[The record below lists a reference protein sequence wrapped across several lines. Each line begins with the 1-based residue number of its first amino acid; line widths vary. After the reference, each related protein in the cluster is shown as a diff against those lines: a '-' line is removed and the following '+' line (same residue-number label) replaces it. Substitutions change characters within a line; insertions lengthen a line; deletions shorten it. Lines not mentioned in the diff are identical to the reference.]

1 MSKFSLLCQI
11 AGLLGQV
18 LDHMSCPVLN
28 QKMHDE
34 EGSLLDQPLKAMV
47 AVSET
52 MDPPDNDQIGMIY
65 RYFSCNLAST
75 NIGPRNCL
83 IQTA

>member
-1 MSKFSLLCQI
+1 MSKFSLLCQT

-18 LDHMSCPVLN
+18 LDHISCPVLN

-34 EGSLLDQPLKAMV
+34 EGIQLNQTLQAMI

-65 RYFSCNLAST
+65 RYFSFNLAST

>member
-1 MSKFSLLCQI
+1 MNKFSLLCQA

-18 LDHMSCPVLN
+18 LDHIASPALN

-34 EGSLLDQPLKAMV
+34 EGIQLNQTLQAMI

-75 NIGPRNCL
+75 NIGPRTCL
-83 IQTA
+83 IQIA

>member
-1 MSKFSLLCQI
+1 MSKFSLLCQT

-18 LDHMSCPVLN
+18 LDHISCPVLN

-34 EGSLLDQPLKAMV
+34 EGIQLNQTLQAMI

-65 RYFSCNLAST
+65 RYFSCNLVST
-75 NIGPRNCL
+75 KIGPRNCL